1 MKVSEEALDLLREH
15 VEVKDSYVDSANNL
29 VRIPVSTKDYKKACE
44 IVKEM
49 PVLIIREEMAIEQAT
64 EMETE

>member
-1 MKVSEEALDLLREH
+1 M
-15 VEVKDSYVDSANNL
+15 EVKDSYVDSANNL